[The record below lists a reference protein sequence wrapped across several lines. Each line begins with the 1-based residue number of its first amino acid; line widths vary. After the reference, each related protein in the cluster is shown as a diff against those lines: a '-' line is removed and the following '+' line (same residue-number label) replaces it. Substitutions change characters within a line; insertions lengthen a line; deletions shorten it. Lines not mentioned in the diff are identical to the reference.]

1 MTIRLIALDL
11 DGTTL
16 NSENLLTEKTKETLQ
31 KTAKSEVVVV
41 PVTGRC
47 FKSLPRELLDVREK
61 AYVKYAITSNGA
73 EIRDMKT
80 KDILYSNYITPAGID
95 EIKKILCQLDVMVEV
110 YVKGSA
116 YIERSYYRKV
126 KEKKIVYRDRDYV
139 LSTRVPVLGV
149 KNLLDVHRY
158 RIEKVALYFKN
169 NKNRNEIW
177 EQVKN
182 IRNVHVTSSG
192 SNNIEFMG
200 ESCSKADTLRIL
212 CSRLGI
218 PMSETMAAGDSLND
232 MDMLEAAGFSV
243 AMGNAEECVKQCA
256 DYITSDNYCDGL
268 AKAIEHKLFHII

>member
-16 NSENLLTEKTKETLQ
+16 NSDNLLTEKTKETLK

-47 FKSLPRELLDVREK
+47 FKSLPRELLEVKEK
-61 AYVKYAITSNGA
+61 SYVQYAITSNGA

-80 KDILYSNYITPAGID
+80 QDILYSNYIASAGID
-95 EIKKILCQLDVMVEV
+95 EIKRILGQLDVMVEV

-139 LSTRVPVLGV
+139 LSTRIPVLGV
-149 KNLLDVHRY
+149 KHLLDVHRY
-158 RIEKVALYFKN
+158 KIEKVALYFKN
-169 NKNRNEIW
+169 KKTRDAIW

-182 IRNVHVTSSG
+182 IRHVHVTSSG
-192 SNNIEFMG
+192 SNNIEFIE
-200 ESCSKADTLRIL
+200 ESCSKAETLRIL
-212 CSRLGI
+212 CSKLGI
-218 PMSETMAAGDSLND
+218 SMSETMAAGDSLND
-232 MDMLEAAGFSV
+232 LDMLEAAGFSV

-256 DYITSDNYCDGL
+256 DYITSDNDCDGL
-268 AKAIEHKLFHII
+268 AKAIERKLFHTI